1 MGEKLDTP
9 INEDAI
15 VVLIMLLVYLGFG
28 ALIKHFN
35 IIFGHEAAITII
47 IGKLDRLFIR

>member
-15 VVLIMLLVYLGFG
+15 LILIMLLVYLIFG
-28 ALIKHFN
+28 P
-35 IIFGHEAAITII
+35 IIESAKLTFGHEAAVTII
-47 IGKLDRLFIR
+47 IGKY